1 MSPSTTS
8 RATRSSRPYSA
19 NAVGLSVVGDA
30 GRGKPTDDSELGWD
44 ILGVEKGVRLCG
56 EEGSWRFSWNEIS
69 RDAMGLYDNLSQ
81 IGENK
86 LKNNILTK

>member
-1 MSPSTTS
+1 S
-8 RATRSSRPYSA
+8 
-19 NAVGLSVVGDA
+19 G
-30 GRGKPTDDSELGWD
+30 LGWD

-56 EEGSWRFSWNEIS
+56 AEGSWRFSWNEIS